1 MKDHMKVNL
10 SQVLKTKNSRE
21 DSREDSREK
30 YPKAEPYFTN
40 WTKLCIPSPSVDY
53 LGIHQNLKYIETGID
68 NAANKG
74 DLYIV

>member
-1 MKDHMKVNL
+1 MKVNL

-21 DSREDSREK
+21 ESREK

-40 WTKLCIPSPSVDY
+40 WTKLCIPSPSADY
-53 LGIHQNLKYIETGID
+53 LGIHQKLKYIETGID